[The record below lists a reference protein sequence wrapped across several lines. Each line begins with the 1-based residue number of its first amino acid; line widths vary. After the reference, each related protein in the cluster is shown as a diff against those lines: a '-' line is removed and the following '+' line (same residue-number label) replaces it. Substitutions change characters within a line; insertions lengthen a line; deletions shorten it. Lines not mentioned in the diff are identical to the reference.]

1 MTDSET
7 LIESVRDEFG
17 ELRVTQLGAYRFLY
31 FGEHTEQSCCLPCDP
46 GWLEYDYTRAMLL
59 GHFWA
64 PAKPEVLLLGL
75 GGGSLANCVI
85 KHFDTSRVV
94 AVELRRAVVE
104 LARSQLGLSVDP
116 RLDVLVDNAEHFVS
130 STAQR
135 FDLICMDLYME
146 GGLSRLQ
153 LQADFFQQCHH
164 LLKPGGVLV
173 INQWQLGE
181 SGQPYASPMLREVF
195 GEQYLQTP
203 VEEGNIVLFVP
214 AEGELLLDRQAL
226 LRWADQ
232 LESRLGYS
240 LGPYI
245 RTLRRAKDGS
255 WAGKPDQA
263 R

>member
-1 MTDSET
+1 MTESET
-7 LIESVRDEFG
+7 LLESVRDEFG

-31 FGEHTEQSCCLPCDP
+31 FGEQTEQSCCLPCDP

-64 PAKPEVLLLGL
+64 RAKPDVLLLGL
-75 GGGSLANCVI
+75 GGGSLANCVLEY
-85 KHFDTSRVV
+85 FGADRVV
-94 AVELRRAVVE
+94 AVELRSAVVD
-104 LARSQLGLSVDP
+104 LARSRLGLRDDP
-116 RLDVLVDNAEHFVS
+116 RLTVVVDNAEHFVS
-130 STAQR
+130 STAER

-153 LQADFFQQCHH
+153 LQADFFQRCRT

-181 SGQPYASPMLREVF
+181 SGQPYASPMLRELF
-195 GEQYLQTP
+195 GNHYLQTP

-214 AEGELLLDRQAL
+214 ADGELLLDRQAL
-226 LRWADQ
+226 LAWADQ

-240 LGPYI
+240 LEPYI
-245 RTLRRAKDGS
+245 KFLRRAKD
-255 WAGKPDQA
+255 APLDV
-263 R
+263 